1 MATYQVVC
9 SMRQHQRKTPSRVH
23 ASCIRPL
30 DLQVL
35 ALRHVVVGV
44 AVVGV
49 SIDVVAV
56 GDTVVAVSFIV
67 VAVGVD
73 LSH

>member
-1 MATYQVVC
+1 
-9 SMRQHQRKTPSRVH
+9 
-23 ASCIRPL
+23 
-30 DLQVL
+30 
-35 ALRHVVVGV
+35 VVVGV

-73 LSH
+73 LSHQRWLSDAPHTSRPSETVVHVVLL

>member
-1 MATYQVVC
+1 
-9 SMRQHQRKTPSRVH
+9 
-23 ASCIRPL
+23 
-30 DLQVL
+30 
-35 ALRHVVVGV
+35 V

-67 VAVGVD
+67 LAVGVD
-73 LSH
+73 LSHQRWLSDAPHTSRPLETVVHVVLL